1 LWRSTAKASPE
12 ALSAPRQLPG
22 GRFARLPAFLAVA
35 GGLVLLAAAALT
47 LVSVLLRWAT
57 SQPIRGDFELVSLG
71 SGVAV
76 LGCLAWGSLTRAN
89 ILVDSF
95 TNRLPARFNSVVDA
109 FWTLVWAGVVLLIAE
124 RMAQGAMDTWRNNMR
139 TIGLLA
145 LPYWWAIAIG
155 AVCFALAGIVSLL
168 WLPRLIRGRG

>member
-1 LWRSTAKASPE
+1 MSASRE
-12 ALSAPRQLPG
+12 LPG
-22 GRFARLPAFLAVA
+22 GRFARLPAFLAIG
-35 GGLVLLAAAALT
+35 GGLVLLAAATLT
-47 LVSVLLRWAT
+47 LVSVLLRWLT

-71 SGVAV
+71 AGVAV
-76 LGCLAWGSLTRAN
+76 LGFLAWGSLTRAN

-95 TNRLPARFNSVVDA
+95 TTWLPARVNGVIDA

-124 RMAQGAMDTWRNNMR
+124 RMAQGAVDTWRNNMR

-155 AVCFALAGIVSLL
+155 AVCFALAGIASLI
-168 WLPRLIRGRG
+168 WLPRLIRGRE

>member
-1 LWRSTAKASPE
+1 
-12 ALSAPRQLPG
+12 LSAPRQLPG
-22 GRFARLPAFLAVA
+22 GRFARLPALLAVA

-47 LVSVLLRWAT
+47 LVSVLLRWLT

-71 SGVAV
+71 SGVAL
-76 LGCLAWGSLTRAN
+76 LGFLAWGSLTRAN

-95 TNRLPARFNSVVDA
+95 TNWLPARVTGVMDA

-124 RMAQGAMDTWRNNMR
+124 RMGQGAMDTWRNNMR

-155 AVCFALAGIVSLL
+155 AFCFALAGVAALV

>member
-1 LWRSTAKASPE
+1 LSTPQ
-12 ALSAPRQLPG
+12 QLPG
-22 GRFARLPAFLAVA
+22 GRFARLPALLAIG
-35 GGLVLLAAAALT
+35 GGLVLLAAATLT
-47 LVSVLLRWAT
+47 LASVLLRWLT

-71 SGVAV
+71 SGIAV
-76 LGCLAWGSLTRAN
+76 LGFLAWGSVTRAN

-95 TNRLPARFNSVVDA
+95 TTWLPARVNGVIDA

-124 RMAQGAMDTWRNNMR
+124 RMMQGAAETLRNNMR

-155 AVCFALAGIVSLL
+155 ALCFALAGIASLL